1 MSPSWVFEV
10 EVYQVLI
17 LISLVLSTVAITLVA
32 IILLGSRG
40 LLRYLRASLLGKKAA
55 KYRKRYLVVLFYPP
69 GFFKTPEELEAAL
82 KECVRQSLGL
92 IYLSGID
99 PRVVFINPK
108 ESRAIIR
115 FNGEF
120 KTELLA
126 SLACAS
132 RLGFKIVPIWVAG
145 SFKSAKKRLS

>member
-1 MSPSWVFEV
+1 LSLSWVSEV
-10 EVYQVLI
+10 EVYQVLT
-17 LISLVLSTVAITLVA
+17 LLSLVLSTVAIILVA

-40 LLRYLRASLLGKKAA
+40 LLRHLRKSLLGKKAV
-55 KYRKRYLVVLFYPP
+55 KYRKRYLAVLYYPP
-69 GFFKTPEELEAAL
+69 GFFKTPGELEAAL

-126 SLACAS
+126 SLAGAS
-132 RLGFKIVPIWVAG
+132 RLGFKIIPIGVAG
-145 SFKSAKKRLS
+145 SFKSARKKLS